1 MKRFEFDSL
10 YRFAA
15 VPEEILRNKATT
27 EALIS
32 QVDAFRDGRSVIDIR
47 LNRSVPVRPTSALDQ
62 RR

>member
-1 MKRFEFDSL
+1 M

>member
-1 MKRFEFDSL
+1 M

-15 VPEEILRNKATT
+15 VPEEILRNKVKT

-32 QVDAFRDGRSVIDIR
+32 QVNAFRDGRSVIDIR
-47 LNRSVPVRPTSALDQ
+47 LNRSVPVRPTSTLDQ